1 MAVTLYRQV
10 GKGKARRYQKVN
22 LGRGR
27 RPTNLAGPYF
37 LRYSV
42 ADGTRPWDA
51 VGNDLDSAIDAQKR
65 KQAYFEALDA
75 NVPVVQDQDES
86 GRTKITD
93 AVFQWFAELQLFQ
106 GKDQQGKSEK
116 TLRAYNYRLGFFLD
130 FTAQQNLRFLD
141 QIDRNQLLRY
151 VKFLREHES
160 DLDDRTVHNIFETL
174 NTFLRTR
181 DILIAGKI
189 LAELD
194 YAEKPPKPYTKQ
206 ELKDMFAA
214 MDDEEKLLYGLFLNS
229 GVRDAEMQ
237 NTEYADFNWEK
248 CTLHVQPKA
257 WRKFRL
263 KGKSKKKSAKDRF
276 IPIPAKLV
284 WKIKARM
291 RERNAQ
297 PHDLVF
303 PNGQGKPDGHFLRK
317 LKAIAKKAGVEGAE
331 LHRFRKTYAD
341 TLHEEGVSVNTT
353 RIRLGHESLD
363 VTLAYVLT
371 FLKEADADQH
381 VFENLVRGCSYYLRF
396 TALAVDEQL

>member
-37 LRYSV
+37 LRYSL
-42 ADGTRPWDA
+42 ADGTRPWES
-51 VGNDLDSAIDAQKR
+51 VGDDLDAAIDAQTR
-65 KQAYFEALDA
+65 KQAYFAALEA
-75 NVPVVQDQDES
+75 NVPIIQDQDGS
-86 GRTKITD
+86 GRTKIID
-93 AVFQWFAELQLFQ
+93 AVFQWFSELQLFQ

-130 FTAQQNLRFLD
+130 FTHQQNLRYLD
-141 QIDRNQLLRY
+141 QIDRNQLLSY
-151 VKFLREHES
+151 VKFLREHDS

-174 NTFLRTR
+174 NTWLRTR

-194 YAEKPPKPYTKQ
+194 YVEKPPKPYTKQ

-214 MDDEEKLLYGLFLNS
+214 MDDEEKLLYGLLLNC

-257 WRKFRL
+257 WRMFRL
-263 KGKSKKKSAKDRF
+263 KGKSKRKSAKDRF

-284 WKIKARM
+284 WKIKERM
-291 RERNAQ
+291 RERHAQ

-303 PNGQGKPDGHFLRK
+303 PNSEDKPDGHFLRK
-317 LKAIAKKAGVEGAE
+317 LKAVAKNAGVEGAE

-341 TLHEEGVSVNTT
+341 TLHEEAS
-353 RIRLGHESLD
+353 
-363 VTLAYVLT
+363 A
-371 FLKEADADQH
+371 
-381 VFENLVRGCSYYLRF
+381 
-396 TALAVDEQL
+396 

>member
-37 LRYSV
+37 LRYSL
-42 ADGTRPWDA
+42 ADGTRPWEL
-51 VGNDLDSAIDAQKR
+51 VGDDLDSAIDAQKR

-75 NVPVVQDQDES
+75 NVPVIQDRDES

-151 VKFLREHES
+151 VKFLREHDS

-174 NTFLRTR
+174 NTFLRAR
-181 DILIAGKI
+181 DIFIAGKI

-194 YAEKPPKPYTKQ
+194 YAEKPPKPYTKD
-206 ELKDMFAA
+206 ELDALFSA
-214 MDDEEKLLYGLFLNS
+214 MDDEEKLLYSLFLNS

-237 NTEYADFNWEK
+237 NTEYADFNWVK
-248 CTLHVQPKA
+248 HTLHVQPKP
-257 WRKFRL
+257 WRNFRL
-263 KGKSKKKSAKDRF
+263 KGKKKKKSAKDRF

-284 WKIKARM
+284 SKLKDRM
-291 RERNAQ
+291 IQRNAQ

-303 PNGQGKPDGHFLRK
+303 PNGKGKPDGHFLRK
-317 LKAIAKKAGVEGAE
+317 LKAIAQKAGVEGAE

-341 TLHEEGVSVNTT
+341 TLHEEGVSVNTI

-363 VTLAYVLT
+363 VTLAY
-371 FLKEADADQH
+371 LKGKDAESEEAQEHA
-381 VFENLVRGCSYYLRF
+381 NSSIL
-396 TALAVDEQL
+396 ALYA